1 MLFRFLFFHHDFFGT
16 KWPGSSHRNKEFA
29 MSGSSSE
36 LQEVQEKLRTL
47 NTEYDKLSDEW
58 RGKLAAQQDE
68 FQGEKHVRPKKI
80 QMRSI
85 YVCVQVCRE
94 K

>member
-1 MLFRFLFFHHDFFGT
+1 
-16 KWPGSSHRNKEFA
+16 

-36 LQEVQEKLRTL
+36 LQEVQEKLRAL

-68 FQGEKHVRPKKI
+68 FQREKQVRLQKI
-80 QMRSI
+80 QM
-85 YVCVQVCRE
+85 
-94 K
+94 